1 MYKVLKDKGNNMSI
15 TVENTETK
23 ASVMIGKMTLD
34 ILSILNKSG
43 YSIGDEASD
52 IHLKDEWS
60 LDVSDETGKLLA
72 EKAFKMTKPIRAK
85 VEQATEPEVKKKSN
99 KQIDAMDVLLGF
111 ASYE

>member
-1 MYKVLKDKGNNMSI
+1 MYRVLKDKGNNMSI

-23 ASVMIGKMTLD
+23 ASVIIGKMTLE

-52 IHLKDEWS
+52 IHLKDEWN
-60 LDVSDETGKLLA
+60 LEVSDETGKLLA
-72 EKAFKMTKPIRAK
+72 EKAFKMTKPIRKK
-85 VEQATEPEVKKKSN
+85 VEQTEPEAKKKSN
-99 KQIDAMDVLLGF
+99 KQVDAMDVLLGF